1 MYGSEPVESE
11 GQRSLSAAPYPAPP
25 FRYRRLDC
33 ASFGRP
39 PRLEESATVPDDP
52 KMRAA
57 AAHLFEVTT
66 W

>member
-1 MYGSEPVESE
+1 MEASRWSPRGN
-11 GQRSLSAAPYPAPP
+11 GRFRLHLYPAPA